1 MGRVIWSAERGWHDD
16 GRKATVT
23 LDERARLVIVPEPTR
38 EEDLPMPTETSPAAP
53 AASLIPMANGATVTR
68 AALTDVGAGYVRGIV
83 LATIGRRDRTELV
96 TWEVVR
102 EPGADV
108 FHAHWGRY
116 HLRDEDAALADYRDR
131 AARVVAA
138 R

>member
-1 MGRVIWSAERGWHDD
+1 MARVIWSAERGWHDD

-23 LDERARLVIVPEPTR
+23 LDERGRLVIVPEPTR

-68 AALTDVGAGYVRGIV
+68 AALTNVGAGYVRGIV
-83 LATIGRRDRTELV
+83 LATLGRDEMV

-116 HLRDEDAALADYRDR
+116 HYRDEDGALADYRDR